1 MLSSRKKSG
10 MLFKPLKRRRKKKS
24 KRSNQ
29 KGNNEKSSQEHRKTR
44 WVSLERSLFDG
55 QEGNV
60 MLCRRIAQDN
70 YNMNHALFYVL
81 LFGSPILT
89 VRTYVG
95 VFYFFMRS
103 FS

>member
-1 MLSSRKKSG
+1 
-10 MLFKPLKRRRKKKS
+10 
-24 KRSNQ
+24 
-29 KGNNEKSSQEHRKTR
+29 
-44 WVSLERSLFDG
+44 
-55 QEGNV
+55 